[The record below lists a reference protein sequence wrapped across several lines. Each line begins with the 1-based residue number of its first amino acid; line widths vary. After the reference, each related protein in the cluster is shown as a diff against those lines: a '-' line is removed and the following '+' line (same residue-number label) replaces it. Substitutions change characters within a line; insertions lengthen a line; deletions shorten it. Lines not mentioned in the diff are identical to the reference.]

1 LPGLDPTH
9 SDMPHTHMHIKTQT
23 RRLNPAQNDHQKCQV
38 WRCDGCDGVRHKH
51 TDLQQGLSSTRK
63 SAATAP
69 TSRASVA
76 TALFEPSPHLHVPD
90 LQCCHVISD
99 VTHLSCQPSHSFIQ
113 YPHCLLAGMSSSPYN
128 PDPDA
133 VPSDFDY
140 IRLLVR
146 ASPRVNAYMA
156 NHPRSRKGTCPPP
169 SR

>member
-90 LQCCHVISD
+90 LQC
-99 VTHLSCQPSHSFIQ
+99 
-113 YPHCLLAGMSSSPYN
+113 LLAGMSSSPYN